1 MCHGGC
7 DCQGPWE
14 RVTFLAYDPVS
25 TGRHVLVTEVGE
37 GRGQF
42 DGQHCLKR
50 RNKMILRGRRLLWWR
65 VLRPGLPFPQAQ
77 GAWEAAGLGARGLPS
92 GPTSATD
99 CYVTLSN
106 SLPHLGSRGV
116 CQRGLSGPFCLD
128 GSRSSVKGGRVGTAF
143 EETGSSLQAWEW
155 GPGGFPSPCGAGT
168 QDCLGLR
175 WRRRLS
181 QGSFPVRGHP
191 ASRVEGCLGIFLGG
205 GLGN

>member
-128 GSRSSVKGGRVGTAF
+128 GSRSSVKGG
-143 EETGSSLQAWEW
+143 
-155 GPGGFPSPCGAGT
+155 AGR
-168 QDCLGLR
+168 DCL
-175 WRRRLS
+175 RRNWLFS
-181 QGSFPVRGHP
+181 P
-191 ASRVEGCLGIFLGG
+191 
-205 GLGN
+205 GLGVGARWFSISVWGWHPGLPWAQVETEAQSGIISCERAPCL